1 MIILIIASSPDPRLP
16 APQALPLS
24 ATLLPLSLKCN
35 LHCSTAH
42 WKLHIAHCTTAQM
55 HKCTL
60 HAAHRTNAQ
69 HHNPETPPYTVLL
82 HLFIS
87 LLLHQFC
94 EMCGASHWI
103 INCIVFWV
111 FHSTE
116 KLCAPVHCMHP
127 KLQCTCW
134 QVDKPQGSL
143 SLFDKSHKSA
153 SSLWVHS

>member
-1 MIILIIASSPDPRLP
+1 MQFPMIILIIASSPDPRLP

-35 LHCSTAH
+35 PHCSN
-42 WKLHIAHCTTAQM
+42 AHCTLHTAQM
-55 HKCTL
+55 HT
-60 HAAHRTNAQ
+60 AQ
-69 HHNPETPPYTVLL
+69 QHNPATPLYTVLL

-94 EMCGASHWI
+94 EMCGAMHGI

-111 FHSTE
+111 FHSNE
-116 KLCAPVHCMHP
+116 KPCAPVHCMHP

-153 SSLWVHS
+153 SSL